1 MSDQQSVRQVNGE
14 KPRARVLVL
23 YLLLVSLA
31 MFLVLEFF
39 CRIMV
44 PAPFKMG
51 TLVEDEVF
59 GAVPGGFEAYTAA
72 AKGPDLK
79 RMLLLGDS
87 FSEGSGARSRS
98 EGFAGLLARRLKDE
112 ATGWELVN
120 AGVRG
125 WGSTMERHLLEHE
138 GGRLEP
144 DLVIVQVFLGNDITD
159 ATGITKV
166 VLFSGVPVR
175 EYYVRS
181 RTNRMLTWAR
191 IHSRLAHVVVSG
203 VTNVPLLLA
212 RRDATPPYPDVAWR
226 TLIRRPPWTDGVLYA
241 LSRGTDEFYESGMVK
256 LLENLESMADW
267 CRSAD
272 SALLVFLIPSRL
284 QVIDDLRRYAF
295 ELNGID
301 EAEADPKKFNRRI
314 VSHLTERNIDVI
326 DLTPL
331 IEARPSDAPLLY
343 HTGPDNHFNDAGH
356 RFAADVLFEWTR
368 ERMF

>member
-112 ATGWELVN
+112 AMGWELVN

-125 WGSTMERHLLEHE
+125 WGRPWNGTFWNM
-138 GGRLEP
+138 
-144 DLVIVQVFLGNDITD
+144 
-159 ATGITKV
+159 KV
-166 VLFSGVPVR
+166 AGWSPTSSLF
-175 EYYVRS
+175 RS
-181 RTNRMLTWAR
+181 SWAMT
-191 IHSRLAHVVVSG
+191 S
-203 VTNVPLLLA
+203 P
-212 RRDATPPYPDVAWR
+212 TPPGLRKWFCSP
-226 TLIRRPPWTDGVLYA
+226 G
-241 LSRGTDEFYESGMVK
+241 F
-256 LLENLESMADW
+256 
-267 CRSAD
+267 RSA
-272 SALLVFLIPSRL
+272 S
-284 QVIDDLRRYAF
+284 
-295 ELNGID
+295 
-301 EAEADPKKFNRRI
+301 
-314 VSHLTERNIDVI
+314 T
-326 DLTPL
+326 T
-331 IEARPSDAPLLY
+331 SD
-343 HTGPDNHFNDAGH
+343 
-356 RFAADVLFEWTR
+356 R
-368 ERMF
+368 EPIAC